1 LRKSNSITF
10 KIVSI
15 SICLTSFNTSHI
27 VTFVTK
33 FLLIKFLLIQQNLT
47 HEKISTILFV
57 LFLLFLIIY
66 FGLPVLNYGFIKLP
80 ILVSLVLGLM
90 ILMGMELKATKNQ
103 QSYIVTKKP
112 SKILIGLFI
121 LMIVY
126 ISAVPLLTTA
136 PILHA
141 KSYQNLVGKVNNGND
156 ITKQIEAI
164 SIDEIRVVDRP
175 LAYLLGEKILGSQ
188 PALGSQV
195 ELGDFFIQKVDNKLY
210 WVAPLLYSGFFK
222 WLNQKEGTPGYV
234 MVSATNERD
243 VTLVQSINNEPIKI
257 KYQPN
262 AYFLSEIHRHVYFS
276 GYTSVGLDDFSFE
289 IDDEGRP
296 FWVITTFK
304 KRIGFSGSD
313 ATGTIV
319 VNAQTGEIN
328 PYDIAST
335 PDWVDRIQPAS
346 FIEDQLNDWG
356 EYVHGY
362 WNFSN
367 LEKLQITEGLTLVYG
382 KDNKSYWYTGITS
395 VGKEESSVGFMLV
408 DTRTKE
414 ATFYKQSGAT
424 EYAAQQSAEGK
435 VQEKNYRSSL
445 PIPYNINNIPT
456 YVMTLKDD
464 GGLVKMYAM
473 VAINDY
479 TIVGVGN
486 TMRETLTSYKNVYNM
501 ADNKISKSK
510 SSSKN
515 TITAKVTRFQMDV
528 KNGQSF
534 YYFMV
539 DGFQPIFVGSSQI
552 SNQLPVTHVGDSIK
566 ISYDLDLEEVTDV
579 ATFENLSVNL
589 KKLKDESTEK

>member
-1 LRKSNSITF
+1 MKKLSS
-10 KIVSI
+10 V
-15 SICLTSFNTSHI
+15 
-27 VTFVTK
+27 
-33 FLLIKFLLIQQNLT
+33 LIFI
-47 HEKISTILFV
+47 
-57 LFLLFLIIY
+57 FLLFLVFY
-66 FGLPVLNYGFIKLP
+66 FGLPVLNYGFFQLP
-80 ILVSLVLGLM
+80 ILAIIIVFVLLLMSMEFKTTNNGQGLL
-90 ILMGMELKATKNQ
+90 I
-103 QSYIVTKKP
+103 KKQP
-112 SKILIGLFI
+112 NKILVYLLTI
-121 LMIVY
+121 LIVY
-126 ISAVPLLTTA
+126 ATAVPFFTTA
-136 PILHA
+136 PILHT
-141 KSYQNLVGKVNNGND
+141 KKYQNLIGKVENGNE

-195 ELGDFFIQKVDNKLY
+195 ELGDFFIQKVNGKLY

-243 VTLVQSINNEPIKI
+243 VTLVQNIKNEPIKI

-262 AYFLSEIHRHVYFS
+262 AYFQSEIHRHVYFH
-276 GYTSVGLDDFSFE
+276 GYTTVGLDDFSFE

-296 FWVITTFK
+296 FWVITTYK
-304 KRIGFSGSD
+304 KKIGFSGND
-313 ATGTIV
+313 ATGVVV
-319 VNAQTGEIN
+319 VNAQTGEIES
-328 PYDIAST
+328 YTIDKT
-335 PDWVDRIQPAS
+335 PDWVDRIQPSS
-346 FIEDQLNDWG
+346 FIEEQLNDWG

-367 LEKLQITEGLTLVYG
+367 LEKLQTTEGLTLVYG

-395 VGKEESSVGFMLV
+395 VGKDESSVGFVLV

-414 ATFYKQSGAT
+414 TTFYKQSGAT
-424 EYAAQQSAEGK
+424 EYAAQSSAEGK

-473 VAINDY
+473 VAISDY

-501 ADNKISKSK
+501 ADNKISKSQ

-515 TITAKVTRFQMDV
+515 NITAKVTRFQMDV

-539 DGFQPIFVGSSQI
+539 DGYQPIFVGSSQI
-552 SNQLPVTHVGDSIK
+552 SNQLPVTNVGDSIK

-579 ATFENLSVNL
+579 ATFENLTVNL
-589 KKLKDESTEK
+589 KKLKDDKVKE